1 MYNHQLANL
10 NGLTSLNGMPSTRSQ
25 SIHVCFSTYRYVLD
39 VMLCTRLLLL
49 WNYGGVI
56 LQELLDK
63 SSLWSWSWSGPGSSL
78 PHRSL
83 RLHLDEEPTRRLS
96 GLVKVYSRYGSQ
108 HLKVW
113 IWIFGPKNAYTN
125 NCSKYFFSQYKCK
138 KKLMANMRFFI
149 AAYYF
154 DPYFYPESKKF
165 RHISI

>member
-78 PHRSL
+78 PHRHQALEQGKHALAQRITNDRFDIDNINIPLLYWWYIKQL
-83 RLHLDEEPTRRLS
+83 RIDQYNS
-96 GLVKVYSRYGSQ
+96 SRSFPIVCPGS
-108 HLKVW
+108 
-113 IWIFGPKNAYTN
+113 
-125 NCSKYFFSQYKCK
+125 S
-138 KKLMANMRFFI
+138 
-149 AAYYF
+149 
-154 DPYFYPESKKF
+154 DPPGKMF
-165 RHISI
+165 